1 MAKLISIFIKDAQKK
16 KFIYNIL
23 TNKEYKNI
31 NNNTQILEKLES
43 KIDNLQKSISNLT
56 SVVRA
61 KTDASSLKTAVGDL
75 RLQQLGSLALL
86 KNIIK
91 FFEDN
96 NLIYW
101 LEAGSLLGAVRHKGF
116 IPWDDDMDI
125 ATTRE
130 CYEKLK
136 QILPKLCKN
145 GISYSEGDIIR
156 IFYKNTSLQV
166 DIFPFDSGNSEEL
179 PDAVSYKILTNK
191 LQKIFDN
198 IPFDWS
204 NYRKSTIPEEYKLKL
219 RDIYKDEILQNKP
232 IPEKAYLFF
241 APHCFTWKRV
251 LCKYDEIFPLKKIQ
265 FEHMELCIPNNAY
278 MHLHN
283 YFGDFEVLPD
293 KMSSHHVNI
302 GKNFSEENICD
313 ILDFIEKSKLL

>member
-1 MAKLISIFIKDAQKK
+1 MNTTMAKLISVFIKDVQKK
-16 KFIYNIL
+16 KNVYNIL
-23 TNKEYKNI
+23 TNKEYKNS
-31 NNNTQILEKLES
+31 TQIRSLES

-56 SVVRA
+56 GVIRA
-61 KTDASSLKTAVGDL
+61 TTDASSLKTAVGDL

-91 FFEDN
+91 FFETN

-101 LEAGSLLGAVRHKGF
+101 LEAGSLLGAVRHNGF
-116 IPWDDDMDI
+116 IPWDDDIDI

-136 QILPKLCKN
+136 LILPKLCKN

-156 IFYKNTSLQV
+156 IFYKDTSLQV
-166 DIFPFDSGNSEEL
+166 DIFPFDSGNSTVL
-179 PDAVSYKILTNK
+179 PSGAEYVNIVEK
-191 LQKIFDN
+191 LQKIYNN

-204 NYRKSTIPEEYKLKL
+204 DYRKSTIPEEYKFKLKE
-219 RDIYKDEILQNKP
+219 IYETEILQNKP
-232 IPEKAYLFF
+232 IPDKAYMFF

-251 LCKYDEIFPLKKIQ
+251 LCKYEEIFPLKKIK
-265 FEHMELCIPNNAY
+265 FEDTELFAPNNVY

-293 KMSSHHVNI
+293 KMGSHHGSM
-302 GKNFSEENICD
+302 GKNFSEKNVCD
-313 ILDFIEKSKLL
+313 VLDFIEKSKVL